1 VTQEA
6 RGTVRETRNEKLAIS
21 RLATWGKSVFL
32 AGLVPLFLA
41 CAPTLPQ
48 RPEQLSYPPL
58 EFQIPD
64 VEKIELANGIRVYL
78 REDSE
83 LPLVQVTAMIDS
95 GVLAAPREL
104 TGFDDLFA
112 ATLRTGGTLAT
123 PAAAMEE
130 RIDLLAANLS
140 CNMGPYTTQLDL
152 SVRRDD
158 LAEGLTILGDLLRR
172 PDFSA
177 DKLELARRKAL
188 EALRRRNDEPDEIAS
203 RLLVAALYPDH
214 PLGDYPTEGSLRRIT
229 REQLLAFH
237 RERFA
242 PDSLWLAVSGDVR
255 KAELLPLL
263 QQLFGDWPRAQAPAV
278 PLPPL
283 VPPRAGLLQMVA
295 KDVPQATIMIGDL
308 GLIKD
313 NPDQYPGRVMNFI
326 LGGGG
331 FNSRL
336 MREIRSDR
344 GLAYSAWSQFQVG
357 RRYPGTVMAGTET
370 KSASAV
376 EALGLIRSIM
386 NDLRDRPVEIDE
398 LRTARESLVNS
409 FVFSFTDSH
418 AVVAQRMQLDF
429 YDYPTDYLARYQE
442 RIAAV
447 GAGDVQRVAQKYLHP
462 ERQQIIVVGAP
473 DETGAPLESLG
484 LPVRRLKAEELP

>member
-1 VTQEA
+1 MKRFLSQMPLISLV
-6 RGTVRETRNEKLAIS
+6 GLAL
-21 RLATWGKSVFL
+21 LALT
-32 AGLVPLFLA
+32 A
-41 CAPTLPQ
+41 CAPSLPQ
-48 RPEQLSYPPL
+48 HPEQLSYPPL
-58 EFQIPD
+58 EFHVPD

-83 LPLVQVTAMIDS
+83 LPLVQVTAMIGS
-95 GVLAAPREL
+95 GALAAPREL

-112 ATLRTGGTLAT
+112 AVLRTGGTLNK
-123 PAAAMEE
+123 PAAVMEE

-140 CNMGPYTTQLDL
+140 CDMGPYTTQLDL
-152 SVRRDD
+152 SVRRGD

-172 PDFSA
+172 PDFAA

-203 RLLVAALYPDH
+203 RLLLAALYPDH
-214 PLGDYPTEGSLRRIT
+214 PLGDYPTEESLRRIT

-255 KAELLPLL
+255 KDELLPLL
-263 QQLFGDWPRAQAPAV
+263 QQLFGDWPRAQVPTS

-283 VPPRAGLLQMVA
+283 ASPRAGLLQIVA
-295 KDVPQATIMIGDL
+295 KDVPQSTIMLGDL
-308 GLIKD
+308 GLTKD
-313 NPDQYPGRVMNFI
+313 NPDQYPGRLMNFI

-344 GLAYSAWSQFQVG
+344 GLAYSVWSQFQVG
-357 RRYPGTVMAGTET
+357 RRFPGTVMVGTET
-370 KSASAV
+370 KNASAA
-376 EALGLIRSIM
+376 EALVLIRSIM
-386 NDLRDRPVEIDE
+386 NDLRDRPVELNE
-398 LRTARESLVNS
+398 LRTAKESLVNS
-409 FVFSFTDSH
+409 FVFSFTDPH

-429 YDYPTDYLARYQE
+429 YDYPADYLARYRE

-447 GAGDVQRVAQKYLHP
+447 DAEDVQRVAREYLRP
-462 ERQQIIVVGAP
+462 ERQQVIIVGVP
-473 DETGAPLESLG
+473 DETGMSLESLG
-484 LPVRRLKAEELP
+484 LTVRRLKAEELP